1 MSETLSFTP
10 RRWTGV
16 AAVMLAAGA
25 LAACGQS
32 ATTSNPASP
41 PQATATTS
49 TPAAVATRLT
59 TVDGKPV
66 ELPAAAPTA
75 ILFFSYGC
83 GECVGGGK
91 SLAAARAA
99 VEKAGGSAK
108 FLAVDIVPTEK
119 PADVHLFLDQIGG
132 TSLPAVIDTN
142 GALTSRYQVT
152 APTTALVIDPSGQIT
167 YRGHAPSQDQIL
179 TALGSSAAR

>member
-1 MSETLSFTP
+1 M
-10 RRWTGV
+10 
-16 AAVMLAAGA
+16 
-25 LAACGQS
+25 
-32 ATTSNPASP
+32 
-41 PQATATTS
+41 
-49 TPAAVATRLT
+49 
-59 TVDGKPV
+59 DGKTV

-99 VEKAGGSAK
+99 VEEAGGSAK

-119 PADVHLFLDQIGG
+119 PADVRHFLDQIGG
-132 TSLPAVIDTN
+132 TSLPAVVDTN

-152 APTTALVIDPSGQIT
+152 APTTALVIDPSGQIS

-179 TALGSSAAR
+179 AALGSSAAR

>member
-1 MSETLSFTP
+1 MGG
-10 RRWTGV
+10 RYGCD
-16 AAVMLAAGA
+16 AGSGRA
-25 LAACGQS
+25 DRVRPIGHNQQS
-32 ATTSNPASP
+32 DL
-41 PQATATTS
+41 TATRQRHN
-49 TPAAVATRLT
+49 PG
-59 TVDGKPV
+59 DGGDTDHGGRQNRRT
-66 ELPAAAPTA
+66 ARCRPTA

-119 PADVHLFLDQIGG
+119 PADVRHFLDQIGG
-132 TSLPAVIDTN
+132 TSLPAVVDTN

-152 APTTALVIDPSGQIT
+152 APTTALVIDPSGQIS

-179 TALGSSAAR
+179 AALGSSAAR